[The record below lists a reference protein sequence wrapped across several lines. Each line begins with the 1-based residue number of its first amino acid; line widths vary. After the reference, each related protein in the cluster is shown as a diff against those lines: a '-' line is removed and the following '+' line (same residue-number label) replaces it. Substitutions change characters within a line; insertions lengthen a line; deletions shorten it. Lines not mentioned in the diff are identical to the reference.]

1 MTCLGDLYNLSPA
14 EVRAL
19 LVREE
24 LALMNASVRE
34 ALYRAESLSMPA
46 QVVEEL
52 PPGAEAIGAGAH
64 SMEQAA

>member
-1 MTCLGDLYNLSPA
+1 M
-14 EVRAL
+14 
-19 LVREE
+19 REE